1 MFKNLKL
8 QKYLKVNLIKS
19 LLINRNVESKNSTI
33 LPLRLYGNIKTY
45 IHKRAKIIINNG
57 TLHLNFSYRTREPFP
72 CMIEMMPNSSLTI
85 NGNFSFLSGA
95 HLIITENAKMTIG
108 SGYINRHCK
117 IKCFSEINIG
127 HNVAISENVT
137 IWDSDVHEILR
148 EGYVKTKAINIGN
161 HVWIGTNAIIL
172 KGVNIGDNSIIAAGS
187 VVNRDVPKNCL
198 AAGNPAKII
207 KENINWK

>member
-8 QKYLKVNLIKS
+8 EKYLKVNLIKS
-19 LLINRNVESKNSTI
+19 LLINRYVESKNSTR
-33 LPLRLYGNIKTY
+33 LPLCLYGNLKTY
-45 IHKRAKIIINNG
+45 IHKSAKIFINNG
-57 TLHLNFSYRTREPFP
+57 ALHLNFSYRNIEPFP
-72 CMIEMMPNSSLTI
+72 GVIEMMPNSSLTI
-85 NGNFSFLSGA
+85 TGNFCLLSGG
-95 HLIITENAKMTIG
+95 HLIIAENAKMKIG

-137 IWDSDVHEILR
+137 IWDSDVHEVIR
-148 EGYVKTKAINIGN
+148 DGYIKTKAINIGN

-187 VVNRDVPKNCL
+187 VVNKDVPKNCL

-207 KENINWK
+207 KENIDWI